1 MKILPYERY
10 SLKTDLKQE
19 ELCRAID
26 QACSSR
32 AFSGSRRSIHGR
44 RKGDD
49 FKVYRAIRY
58 QNTFLPYAFGK
69 IYHEGARVCVDITLR
84 MNLFAI
90 VFMLVWLGGTFG
102 IALVE
107 MRDINGGEP
116 KIPFIM
122 CGVGYLLM
130 QAAFWYEASRIKSL
144 VEKMVHGQDL

>member
-1 MKILPYERY
+1 MKILPFERY
-10 SLKTDLKQE
+10 SLPTNLGQE
-19 ELCRAID
+19 ELYRAID
-26 QACSSR
+26 EACRSR
-32 AFSGSRRSIHGR
+32 GFAGPRRSIHGR
-44 RKGDD
+44 RDGND

-58 QNTFLPYAFGK
+58 QNTFLPYAFGR
-69 IYHEGARVCVDITLR
+69 IQPDGGRASVDITLR

-116 KIPFIM
+116 KVPFIM
-122 CGVGYLLM
+122 CGAGYLLM

-144 VEKMVHGQDL
+144 VEKMVYGQQL